1 MKDKLAKVG
10 ILSLGCPRNLVDSEN
25 ILGRLN
31 LKGYPVVDMLKADIA
46 IINTC
51 AFIEDAKK
59 ESIDA
64 ILDLLELKRKGSLK
78 KIIVYGCLAQRYV
91 GALRKELPGVD
102 AFIGRVS
109 LNHSTDSY
117 SLTPKHYAYLKICE
131 GCINSC
137 SYCTIPKIKGRFT
150 SIDIESVINRVKKLN
165 HDKI

>member
-31 LKGYPVVDMLKADIA
+31 LKGYPVVDILKADIA

-91 GALRKELPGVD
+91 GALRKELHGVD
-102 AFIGRVS
+102 AFIGRDRKSV
-109 LNHSTDSY
+109 
-117 SLTPKHYAYLKICE
+117 
-131 GCINSC
+131 
-137 SYCTIPKIKGRFT
+137 GR
-150 SIDIESVINRVKKLN
+150 ERV
-165 HDKI
+165 